1 MDDKAAPPPHL
12 LLWATSPRASAM
24 TVRFDP
30 IDSAETFRVAD
41 FVRLGPENDRFW
53 QQMRRAQ
60 LSFFDRYLSFNL
72 GIAVMN
78 GALLVS
84 RFGDRIDRLAIVW
97 LILAHLI
104 ALGLGLGRRRER
116 RLNKTIPVGRAAILR
131 SLVNLAIVG
140 SSWAIVF
147 YQALGRSGPED
158 AMLIVAMTMAG
169 MGCMSFS
176 TAVWPLGSIAMWGA
190 IAVGTVAGL
199 FFHHWDEAWP
209 VTFVMLSFI
218 LFMARGTMVTTHGIM
233 TRLRLK
239 DRMNE
244 QEEVVRLLLNEFEAN
259 GSEWLFEFNAT
270 GRLTFASV
278 RFAEALR
285 RPVDEV
291 VGQHWTRFLAERAAG
306 ADLFDLVRRGLPFR
320 DMLLRVEVEGEVRW
334 WSLSGTPKIDRDGQP
349 IGYRG
354 VGSDVTDRQRAA
366 ERIAELATF
375 DTLTGLVNRR
385 IIHQTLGD
393 ALPDGPADAAGVALL
408 FVDLDRFKAV
418 NDSLGHGAGDRLLAE
433 VALRLRDV
441 VADVAGPRALVG
453 RLGGD
458 EFAVLLRSVD
468 EEQAVSIGEAV
479 IAGLSRP
486 YQLVGK
492 SVLIGAS
499 VGLAM
504 GPRDGET
511 VETLMRAADLALY
524 DVKAK
529 GRGSVR
535 IYDRAMHKRAEDRR
549 SLELDLRN
557 ALDDG
562 QLRLAFQP
570 VVDAL
575 DERVVGFEALLRWS
589 HPQQGEISPATFIPI
604 AEESGLILRM
614 GSWVLNEACRVASTW
629 PRHIRIA
636 VNISPLQFDDP
647 GLVQNVCATL
657 KRWNIAPERLE
668 LELTESLFLDERP
681 QTAAMLTELHDLG
694 IGFALDDFGTG
705 YSSLGYLQK
714 IAFRRIKIDRSFVRA
729 SFTDGGEST
738 AIIQAIVAL
747 AERLGMETTAEGT
760 ETRAEFEAMRR
771 LGCGQVQG
779 YYFGRPMPADDAAR
793 MLDRDRPLLELVE
806 PIDTFT
812 PRRLPPSLP
821 AASARLPGAEG
832 LSIRLLP

>member
-1 MDDKAAPPPHL
+1 
-12 LLWATSPRASAM
+12 M

-30 IDSAETFRVAD
+30 PDRAVSLRPLDMLRT
-41 FVRLGPENDRFW
+41 GPEDDPFW
-53 QQMRRAQ
+53 QQVRRAQ
-60 LSFFDRYLSFNL
+60 LSFFDRYLPFNI
-72 GIAVMN
+72 GIALVN
-78 GALLVS
+78 GALLLGA
-84 RFGDRIDRLAIVW
+84 FGDRLDPAAVCW
-97 LILAHLI
+97 LVLAHVISVL
-104 ALGLGLGRRRER
+104 LGSGRRRQR
-116 RLNKTIPVGRAAILR
+116 RQDRFAPVGRAAVFR
-131 SLVNLAIVG
+131 SLFNLAIVG
-140 SSWAIVF
+140 SGWAIVF
-147 YQALGRSGPED
+147 HQALGRAGPEE

-176 TAVWPLGSIAMWGA
+176 TAIWPMGSIAMWGA
-190 IAVGTVAGL
+190 IAIGTVAGL
-199 FFHHWDEAWP
+199 FVHHWDKAWP
-209 VTFVMLSFI
+209 VTIVMLGFI
-218 LFMARGTMVTTHGIM
+218 LFMARGTLVTTYSAM
-233 TRLRLK
+233 ARLRLK
-239 DRMNE
+239 ERMKA

-259 GSEWLFEFNAT
+259 GSEWLFEFDAG
-270 GRLTFASV
+270 GRLTFASS

-334 WSLSGTPKIDRDGQP
+334 WSLSGTPKLDAEGAAV
-349 IGYRG
+349 GYRG

-375 DTLTGLVNRR
+375 DALTGLVNRR
-385 IIHQTLGD
+385 IIHQ
-393 ALPDGPADAAGVALL
+393 ALADRLASGGAEETEGVALL

-433 VALRLRDV
+433 VALRLRDT
-441 VADVAGPRALVG
+441 VAESAGPRALVG

-458 EFAVLLRSVD
+458 EFAVLLRSVGQ
-468 EEQAVSIGEAV
+468 EKAIAVGEAV
-479 IAGLSRP
+479 IASLSRA
-486 YQLVGK
+486 YQIQGK
-492 SVLIGAS
+492 PALIGAS
-499 VGLAM
+499 VGLAL
-504 GPRDGET
+504 GPRDGAT
-511 VETLMRAADLALY
+511 VEALMRAADLALY

-535 IYDRAMHKRAEDRR
+535 PYDRAMHKRVEERR

-557 ALDDG
+557 ALAQG

-575 DERVVGFEALLRWS
+575 DERVVGFEALLRWR
-589 HPQQGEISPATFIPI
+589 HPQQGEISPALFIPI
-604 AEESGLILRM
+604 AEESGLIMAM
-614 GSWVLNEACRVASTW
+614 GNWVLNEACRVASAW
-629 PRHIRIA
+629 PRHVRVA

-647 GLVQNVCATL
+647 GLVGTVRETL
-657 KRWNIAPERLE
+657 RRWNVAPERLE

-681 QTAAMLTELHDLG
+681 QTSAMLDELRG
-694 IGFALDDFGTG
+694 MGVGFALDDFGTG

-729 SFTDGGEST
+729 SSTDGGEST

-771 LGCGQVQG
+771 LGCAQVQG
-779 YYFGRPMPADDAAR
+779 YYFGKPMPAEEAAR
-793 MLDRDRPLLELVE
+793 LLDRGRPLLELVE
-806 PIDTFT
+806 PA
-812 PRRLPPSLP
+812 RAPSLSPQPSSTAASGRWP
-821 AASARLPGAEG
+821 AAAGPSSLPRHEG
-832 LSIRLLP
+832 LPAPPPG